1 MLSMNT
7 SWVSIFFHSIFYVIN
22 LSGYLILLKY
32 IQKTYNYQ
40 NFWFATLLSILFVPF
55 YVFLFGVHTIRTR
68 IKSYNRMTIF
78 FPFLAGFIYTVESL
92 LIYYSINN
100 LTLSYYTILRSS
112 FVIWNIPFFIFFL
125 KKQIR
130 RLYYTGCLF
139 LLVSYSIIMYEY
151 LKNDIN
157 LWKSSFSVILSCLLN
172 TLYNILIEYSV
183 KKYSINHLDFQII
196 FQFSYFAFAIIPS
209 VIMTIDRP
217 PPITSHLIVVS
228 FLISACL
235 QFYFYNKIIILGINN
250 QLVPSNVLLAGL
262 DIIRRIALL
271 LFSFLMFGDTINN
284 AIIISILF
292 FLGSSVCMFAEYF
305 LPESTHKQQIKYAEM
320 DEV

>member
-1 MLSMNT
+1 MLSIHT
-7 SWVSIFFHSIFYVIN
+7 SWVSILFHSIFYVIN

-32 IQKTYNYQ
+32 IQTTYNYQ
-40 NFWFATLLSILFVPF
+40 NFWFATLLSVLLVPF
-55 YVFLFGVHTIRTR
+55 YLLLFGVPKIRTR
-68 IKSYNRMTIF
+68 IKTYSTKTVF

-112 FVIWNIPFFIFFL
+112 FVLWNIPFFIFFL

-130 RLYYTGCLF
+130 RLYYIGCLF
-139 LLVSYSIIMYEY
+139 LLISYSIIMYEY
-151 LKNDIN
+151 LKHDIN
-157 LWKSSFSVILSCLLN
+157 LWKSSLSVILSCLLN

-183 KKYSINHLDFQII
+183 KKYSIDHLDFQII
-196 FQFSYFAFAIIPS
+196 FQFSYFVFAIIPS
-209 VIMTIDRP
+209 TIMTMDRP
-217 PPITSHLIVVS
+217 PPLTSHLIVVS
-228 FLISACL
+228 LLISACL

-250 QLVPSNVLLAGL
+250 QLVPSNVLLSGL

-271 LFSFLMFGDTINN
+271 LFSFIMFGDTINS

-292 FLGSSVCMFAEYF
+292 FLGSSVCMFGEYF
-305 LPESTHKQQIKYAEM
+305 IPESTRKLQIKYAEM

>member
-7 SWVSIFFHSIFYVIN
+7 SWISILFHSIFYVIN

-32 IQKTYNYQ
+32 IQITYNYQ

-55 YVFLFGVHTIRTR
+55 YIVCFGFPAIRTR
-68 IKSYNRMTIF
+68 IKTYSRTTLF
-78 FPFLAGFIYTVESL
+78 FPLLAGFIYTVESL

-100 LTLSYYTILRSS
+100 LSLSYYTILRSS
-112 FVIWNIPFFIFFL
+112 FVIWNIPFFILFL

-130 RLYYTGCLF
+130 RLYYTGCIF

-151 LKNDIN
+151 LKHDIN
-157 LWKSSFSVILSCLLN
+157 LWKSSLSVILSCLLN

-183 KKYSINHLDFQII
+183 KNYSINHLDFQII
-196 FQFSYFAFAIIPS
+196 FQFSYFIFAIIPS
-209 VIMTIDRP
+209 VIMTMDRP
-217 PPITSHLIVVS
+217 PPLTSHLIIVS
-228 FLISACL
+228 LLISVCL
-235 QFYFYNKIIILGINN
+235 QFYFYNKITILGINN
-250 QLVPSNVLLAGL
+250 QLVPSNVLLSGL

-271 LFSFLMFGDTINN
+271 LFSFLMFGDTINT
-284 AIIISILF
+284 AIIISIMF

-305 LPESTHKQQIKYAEM
+305 MPESARKQQIKYAEM

>member
-1 MLSMNT
+1 MLYMNT
-7 SWVSIFFHSIFYVIN
+7 SWVSILFHSIFYVIN
-22 LSGYLILLKY
+22 LSGYLVLLKY
-32 IQKTYNYQ
+32 IQTTYNYQ

-55 YVFLFGVHTIRTR
+55 YLVFFGVSAIRMR
-68 IKSYNRMTIF
+68 IKTYSRTTIF

-100 LTLSYYTILRSS
+100 LSLSYYTILRSS
-112 FVIWNIPFFIFFL
+112 FVLWNIPFFILFL
-125 KKQIR
+125 KKQIG

-139 LLVSYSIIMYEY
+139 LLVSYSIMMYEY
-151 LKNDIN
+151 LKHDIN
-157 LWKSSFSVILSCLLN
+157 LWKSSLSVILSCLLN
-172 TLYNILIEYSV
+172 TIYNILIEYSV

-217 PPITSHLIVVS
+217 PPITSHLITVS
-228 FLISACL
+228 LLISGCL

-250 QLVPSNVLLAGL
+250 QLVPSNVLLSGL
-262 DIIRRIALL
+262 DIIRRIVLL
-271 LFSFLMFGDTINN
+271 LFSFLMFGDTINSS
-284 AIIISILF
+284 IIISILF

-305 LPESTHKQQIKYAEM
+305 LPESTHKLQIKYAEM

>member
-1 MLSMNT
+1 MLSINT
-7 SWVSIFFHSIFYVIN
+7 SWVSILFHSIFYVIN

-32 IQKTYNYQ
+32 IQTTYSYE
-40 NFWFATLLSILFVPF
+40 NFWYATLLSILLVPS
-55 YVFLFGVHTIRTR
+55 YLLLFGVPAVRTR
-68 IKSYNRMTIF
+68 IKSYSRMTIF

-112 FVIWNIPFFIFFL
+112 FVLWNIPFFIFFL

-130 RLYYTGCLF
+130 QLYYTGCLF

-183 KKYSINHLDFQII
+183 KKYSIDHLDFQII

-217 PPITSHLIVVS
+217 PPITTHLIGVS
-228 FLISACL
+228 LLISACL

-250 QLVPSNVLLAGL
+250 QLVPSNVLLSGL

-271 LFSFLMFGDTINN
+271 LFSFLMFGDTINSS
-284 AIIISILF
+284 IIVSILF
-292 FLGSSVCMFAEYF
+292 FLGASVCMFAEYF
-305 LPESTHKQQIKYAEM
+305 LPESSHKQQIKYDEM
-320 DEV
+320 NEM